1 MAWIEFNDASHL
13 NANSAPELESLRD
26 AATGEGQADPVEAIA
41 AAVVDAIRGS
51 VAVKNTLGPDGTI
64 PQELLLCA
72 MSIFRF
78 EATLRLPGVQMLQD
92 DSRRKAYDSAQALL
106 RRVEDGKF
114 AVSAPDPD
122 EENEEAMGGAPAP
135 DVGEIRE
142 DFSRDKFDGT

>member
-1 MAWIEFNDASHL
+1 MAWIAFNSAAHL

-26 AATGEGQADPVEAIA
+26 AATGEGQADPVAAIA

-51 VAVKNTLGPDGTI
+51 VAVKTALGPAGTI

-92 DSRRKAYDSAQALL
+92 DARRKAYDSAQALL
-106 RRVEDGKF
+106 RRVEEGKF
-114 AVSAPDPD
+114 SISAPD
-122 EENEEAMGGAPAP
+122 EESEEAMGGAPAP
-135 DVGEIRE
+135 DVGDVRE
-142 DFSRDKFDGT
+142 DFSREKFDGT